1 MHLQSSYHVSGVSA
15 QAVRFAMTKSKKKL
29 YSKVQ
34 AVKASSRASVG
45 TPPPERV
52 LPDPKKKRAN
62 TRFQPSLA
70 QRLTRTTEEDVHEG
84 DPQ

>member
-1 MHLQSSYHVSGVSA
+1 MA
-15 QAVRFAMTKSKKKL
+15 KSKKKKL

-34 AVKASSRASVG
+34 AVKAIARASVG

-62 TRFQPSLA
+62 TRSKPSLA
-70 QRLTRTTEEDVHEG
+70 QLLTPDFHEG
-84 DPQ
+84 EPR